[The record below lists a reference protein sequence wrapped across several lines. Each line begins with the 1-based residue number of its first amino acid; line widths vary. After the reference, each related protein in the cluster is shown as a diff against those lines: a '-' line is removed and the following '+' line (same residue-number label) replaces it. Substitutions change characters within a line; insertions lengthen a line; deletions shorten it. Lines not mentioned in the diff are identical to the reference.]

1 MRRAVCPGSYDP
13 IHNGH
18 VEVIARAASLF
29 DEVIVA
35 VSTNYAKKY
44 RFSGPERLAMARETL
59 GALRGVSVV
68 PMGDGLLADFCREHG
83 ADAIV
88 KGLRSVQDYQY
99 ELPMAVMNRHL
110 TGVETVFL
118 PAESRYTHLSST
130 LIKEVS
136 PRGGA
141 VKELVPRAAGPG
153 RLSRAAGA
161 GVRTI
166 GARSARSGLR
176 RQAGAPQPPARRSL
190 RQTGPATAG
199 ARARARRAPW

>member
-44 RFSGPERLAMARETL
+44 RFSGPERLAMASETL

-136 PRGGA
+136 ALGGD
-141 VKELVPRAAGPG
+141 VSELVPRAAYR
-153 RLSRAAGA
+153 RLHQEQGA
-161 GVRTI
+161 
-166 GARSARSGLR
+166 
-176 RQAGAPQPPARRSL
+176 
-190 RQTGPATAG
+190 
-199 ARARARRAPW
+199 

>member
-1 MRRAVCPGSYDP
+1 MRRAVCPGSFDP

-18 VEVIARAASLF
+18 VEVIARAATLF

-44 RFSGPERLAMARETL
+44 RFSAEERLELAAETF

-83 ADAIV
+83 ASAIV

-99 ELPMAVMNRHL
+99 ELPMAVMNRQL

-118 PAESRYTHLSST
+118 AAESSYTHLSSS
-130 LIKEVS
+130 LIKEVAS
-136 PRGGA
+136 LGGDVA
-141 VKELVPRAAGPG
+141 GYVPPTVLKRLTEG
-153 RLSRAAGA
+153 R
-161 GVRTI
+161 
-166 GARSARSGLR
+166 
-176 RQAGAPQPPARRSL
+176 
-190 RQTGPATAG
+190 TAS
-199 ARARARRAPW
+199 